1 MKIAIIIPTY
11 NERKN
16 IEKIVKAVLAL
27 EILGLEVVVVD
38 DNSPDGTA
46 KIVEALKAVNPSVH
60 LIGRPKKMGL
70 GTAYVAGFKY
80 ALKNGAEYVMEMD
93 ADFSHDPQMIPIFL
107 EKIKEKH
114 LVVGSRYSNGIS
126 IVNWPLHR
134 LMLSLMAGKY
144 VRIITGMKLSDP
156 TSGFKCYRKEVLE
169 AINLDKIRS
178 SGYSFQIEM
187 KYRIFKKGF
196 SIGEIPIIFIDRQNG
211 ASKMSKAIIF
221 EALIVAWKLRFGLIK

>member
-1 MKIAIIIPTY
+1 MRIAVIIPTY

-16 IEKIVKAVLAL
+16 IEKIIKSVLD
-27 EILGLEVVVVD
+27 LGISELEVVVVD

-46 KIVEALKAVNPSVH
+46 KIVEGLKEKNSSVH
-60 LIGRPKKMGL
+60 LIWRPKKMGL
-70 GTAYVAGFKY
+70 GTAYISGFKY
-80 ALKNGAEYVMEMD
+80 ALKNGAEYVMEID
-93 ADFSHDPQMIPIFL
+93 ADFSHDPKMIPIFL
-107 EKIKEKH
+107 EKIRENH

-134 LMLSLMAGKY
+134 LILSLLAGKY
-144 VRIITGMKLSDP
+144 VRLVTGMKLSDP

-169 AINLDKIRS
+169 TINLDKIKS

-187 KYRIFKKGF
+187 KYRVFKKGF

-221 EALIVAWKLRFGLIK
+221 EALIIAWKLRFGRNK